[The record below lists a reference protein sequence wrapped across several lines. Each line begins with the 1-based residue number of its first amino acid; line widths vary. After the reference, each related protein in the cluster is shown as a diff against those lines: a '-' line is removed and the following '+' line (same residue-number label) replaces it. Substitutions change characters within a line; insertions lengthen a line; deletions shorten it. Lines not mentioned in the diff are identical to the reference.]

1 MTNIF
6 SSAVKSSRS
15 SNYRLFFHFVVPSIL
30 AFALSGVYAIVDGF
44 FVGNSIGD
52 IGISTINVAYPIV
65 ALILAVG
72 TGIGMGGAVYFSIFR
87 AEGKPKEAREFVA
100 GTLWLLL
107 ASSVIMTALALIF
120 ATPLLK
126 LLGAQGEL
134 LSLGEKYI
142 FVMALGSV
150 LQIVGTGLIPMIRNN
165 NGAIFAMI
173 TMCSGFLTNI
183 FLDYLFV
190 WVFNGGVTGA
200 AWATI
205 IGEGVA
211 MIGGI
216 GYLLYKKQITFS
228 ISWKAMKRVTK
239 SIARIGLAPFGLA
252 LTPNFS
258 LILINRFSA
267 SYGGEEAIAV
277 YACVSYI
284 LTIVYLVLQ
293 GVGDGLQPLMSQFY
307 GAGKKEDLGQANRF
321 AYLFALLLSLLS
333 IVLLYV
339 FRGNIGVIFG
349 ASATVTQEV
358 ADTLIIFL
366 IAIPFIAINR
376 VTTASF
382 YATEKS
388 TFAYL
393 LTYIEPAAMLVLMLI
408 LPPLFG
414 GQMMIW
420 WSATCARI
428 LSAVLAIIL
437 KCFARKN

>member
-1 MTNIF
+1 M
-6 SSAVKSSRS
+6 
-15 SNYRLFFHFVVPSIL
+15 
-30 AFALSGVYAIVDGF
+30 
-44 FVGNSIGD
+44 
-52 IGISTINVAYPIV
+52 
-65 ALILAVG
+65 
-72 TGIGMGGAVYFSIFR
+72 
-87 AEGKPKEAREFVA
+87 
-100 GTLWLLL
+100 
-107 ASSVIMTALALIF
+107 
-120 ATPLLK
+120 
-126 LLGAQGEL
+126 
-134 LSLGEKYI
+134 
-142 FVMALGSV
+142 
-150 LQIVGTGLIPMIRNN
+150 
-165 NGAIFAMI
+165 
-173 TMCSGFLTNI
+173 
-183 FLDYLFV
+183 
-190 WVFNGGVTGA
+190 
-200 AWATI
+200 
-205 IGEGVA
+205 
-211 MIGGI
+211 
-216 GYLLYKKQITFS
+216 
-228 ISWKAMKRVTK
+228 TK
-239 SIARIGLAPFGLA
+239 SIVRIGLAPFGLA

>member
-1 MTNIF
+1 M
-6 SSAVKSSRS
+6 
-15 SNYRLFFHFVVPSIL
+15 
-30 AFALSGVYAIVDGF
+30 
-44 FVGNSIGD
+44 
-52 IGISTINVAYPIV
+52 
-65 ALILAVG
+65 
-72 TGIGMGGAVYFSIFR
+72 
-87 AEGKPKEAREFVA
+87 A

-107 ASSVIMTALALIF
+107 VSSVIMTALALIF

-239 SIARIGLAPFGLA
+239 SIVRIGLAPFGLA

-307 GAGKKEDLGQANRF
+307 GAGKKEDLGQANQF

-437 KCFARKN
+437 KCFAQKN